1 MGMPPRDI
9 TAEELATWL
18 TPHHALSLVVQAY
31 GDSISVEGA
40 IIQRLSGGMIHA
52 VAGHAAWDHNDLRK
66 TGVAIPSIYWVQ
78 YARIHHE
85 DFWQTSD
92 IRLYISNIDGRYNSG
107 HIAYFGVRFEPEGV
121 RELLASAPKKSAT
134 GPEQQEPEDE
144 DQGQKGPPVSETHLR
159 QWYALYRSVYHGPGD
174 TMEMALRSARGMFP
188 GKFVSRDAICKLAG
202 GRTRG
207 RKQRATET

>member
-1 MGMPPRDI
+1 MPSPVTQHGII
-9 TAEELATWL
+9 TIQEKLAWRYREFIGCNTHGYITRIFGKL
-18 TPHHALSLVVQAY
+18 Q
-31 GDSISVEGA
+31 ISE
-40 IIQRLSGGMIHA
+40 
-52 VAGHAAWDHNDLRK
+52 
-66 TGVAIPSIYWVQ
+66 
-78 YARIHHE
+78 
-85 DFWQTSD
+85 
-92 IRLYISNIDGRYNSG
+92 LYISNIDGRYNSG

-188 GKFVSRDAICKLAG
+188 GKFVSRDAIRKLAG